1 MEFSRPE
8 YWSGEPFPSP
18 GDLTQVSRIAGRF
31 PPGSPRILEWVVYP
45 FSSRSSRPRDRTRV
59 SCIACRFLPA
69 ELPGKPSK
77 QSADHLQD
85 KYLQCTDCCRKF
97 SSKLSDNLI
106 LGCFYF
112 KASYNACLSQFISP
126 SLSINLID
134 CGISSKIWQLIDS
147 HSLIS
152 ILLWVSIDYCTVV
165 FIRLEKKNGI
175 VWITDT
181 IFLFRHLEN
190 LTGMAKGHLWSVIMT
205 VLHSHKH

>member
-1 MEFSRPE
+1 MLPHGLYRPWNSPGQNTGVGSLSLPFSRG
-8 YWSGEPFPSP
+8 SNP
-18 GDLTQVSRIAGRF
+18 GLPHCRQV
-31 PPGSPRILEWVVYP
+31 GSPRILEWVVYP

-106 LGCFYF
+106 WGCFYF

-134 CGISSKIWQLIDS
+134 CGISSKI
-147 HSLIS
+147 
-152 ILLWVSIDYCTVV
+152 
-165 FIRLEKKNGI
+165 
-175 VWITDT
+175 
-181 IFLFRHLEN
+181 
-190 LTGMAKGHLWSVIMT
+190 
-205 VLHSHKH
+205 